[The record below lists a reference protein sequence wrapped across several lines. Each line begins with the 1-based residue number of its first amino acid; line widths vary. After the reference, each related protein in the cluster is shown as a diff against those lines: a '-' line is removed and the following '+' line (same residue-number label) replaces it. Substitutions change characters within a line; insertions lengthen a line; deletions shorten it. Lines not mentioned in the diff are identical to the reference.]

1 MDTTAIVIIAIAL
14 GISAFAAWG
23 VVTLRKYEKNYR
35 ELDAFIDSCENN
47 VVNWRIATDA
57 AIRLVKSKFIAERD
71 LASLR
76 RKIYNKFLLL

>member
-1 MDTTAIVIIAIAL
+1 MDTTAVAIITITI

-76 RKIYNKFLLL
+76 RKIYKKFLLL